1 MKYIGTP
8 THVHGSDERLGVLM
22 VNLGT
27 PKAPETPQ
35 VRRYL
40 AEFLSDP
47 RIIELPR
54 WIWNI
59 LLHGV
64 ILRIRPPR
72 SAKAYREVWSDDEGS
87 PLLSISRRQETA
99 LRSELTRRF
108 GEHVVVALGMRYGTP
123 SIDSAIGE
131 LEAAGVRRLI
141 VLPMYPQYS
150 GTTTASVF
158 DAVTSRLQRTRWIPE
173 MRFINQFCDEDG
185 FVDALAASV
194 RESWETHGRGELLV
208 TSYHGI
214 PKRYLTNGDPYHCLC
229 HKTSRLLAEHL
240 GIGADGI
247 RVVFQSR
254 VGREE
259 WLRPYCDETMKTLP
273 SEGITSIDVLCPAFS
288 ADCLETIEEISGEN
302 REYFEEH
309 GGERFRYIPCL
320 NDRADHVSFL
330 GDLVERHA
338 QGWPEADHARDRA
351 RIEHE
356 RLATAARAVAL
367 KASQP
372 ANTEPEGRER
382 ADREE
387 EELAARY
394 AETTAGDAASRAQ
407 AAPSMQAPS
416 ARAPSAPTEPA
427 RVGAAQTASAHAA
440 SAHAASAHAAAASR
454 ASSSSAPSAEAA
466 SAEPRPA
473 GESSAGGVVHAPG
486 EAQSPESGP
495 EATRDPVEVSPTAGS
510 ATNP

>member
-8 THVHGSDERLGVLM
+8 NHVHGTEERLGVLM

-27 PKAPETPQ
+27 PEAPETAA

-54 WIWNI
+54 WLWSV

-72 SAKAYREVWSDDEGS
+72 SAKAYREVWSEEEGS

-99 LRSELTRRF
+99 LRAELERRF
-108 GEHVVVALGMRYGTP
+108 GDRVALALGMRYGSP
-123 SIDSAIGE
+123 SIDSAIAE

-173 MRFINQFCDEDG
+173 TRFVNQYCDEEG
-185 FVDALAASV
+185 FVEALAASV

-229 HKTSRLLAEHL
+229 HKTSRLLAERL
-240 GIGADGI
+240 GLAPDGI

-259 WLRPYCDETMKTLP
+259 WLRPYCDETMKALP
-273 SEGITSIDVLCPAFS
+273 GEGVTSIDVLCPAFS

-320 NDRADHVSFL
+320 NDRPDHVRFL
-330 GDLVERHA
+330 GDLIERHA
-338 QGWPEADHARDRA
+338 GGWPETDPARA
-351 RIEHE
+351 RARTENE
-356 RLATAARAVAL
+356 RRASAARAEAL
-367 KASQP
+367 KERVP
-372 ANTEPEGRER
+372 AN
-382 ADREE
+382 A
-387 EELAARY
+387 
-394 AETTAGDAASRAQ
+394 
-407 AAPSMQAPS
+407 
-416 ARAPSAPTEPA
+416 
-427 RVGAAQTASAHAA
+427 
-440 SAHAASAHAAAASR
+440 
-454 ASSSSAPSAEAA
+454 
-466 SAEPRPA
+466 
-473 GESSAGGVVHAPG
+473 
-486 EAQSPESGP
+486 
-495 EATRDPVEVSPTAGS
+495 
-510 ATNP
+510 

>member
-8 THVHGSDERLGVLM
+8 QHVHGTEERLGVLM

-27 PKAPETPQ
+27 PEAPETAS

-54 WIWNI
+54 WLWNLI
-59 LLHGV
+59 LHGV

-72 SAKAYREVWSDDEGS
+72 SAKAYREVWSAEEGS

-99 LRSELTRRF
+99 LRAELERRF
-108 GEHVVVALGMRYGTP
+108 GEHAVVALGMRYGTP
-123 SIDSAIGE
+123 SIDSAITA
-131 LEAAGVRRLI
+131 LEAAKVRRLI

-158 DAVTSRLQRTRWIPE
+158 DAVTTRLQRTRWIPE
-173 MRFINQFCDEDG
+173 TRFINQFCDEAA
-185 FVDALAASV
+185 FVEALAASV
-194 RESWETHGRGELLV
+194 RESWAEHGRGELLV
-208 TSYHGI
+208 ASYHGI

-229 HKTSRLLAEHL
+229 HKTSRLLAEAL
-240 GIGADGI
+240 GIAPGEL
-247 RVVFQSR
+247 RTVFQSR

-273 SEGITSIDVLCPAFS
+273 EEGVKSIDVICPAFS

-320 NDRADHVSFL
+320 NERPDHVRFL
-330 GDLVERHA
+330 GDLLERHA

-351 RIEHE
+351 AIEAD
-356 RLATAARAVAL
+356 RFATARHAVAL
-367 KASQP
+367 KARVP
-372 ANTEPEGRER
+372 ANTAPEGREA
-382 ADREE
+382 ADLAEE
-387 EELAARY
+387 QLAARSERGN
-394 AETTAGDAASRAQ
+394 AHATATHG
-407 AAPSMQAPS
+407 
-416 ARAPSAPTEPA
+416 SAPTGNTAAERHPA
-427 RVGAAQTASAHAA
+427 PGGKADQREDASLV
-440 SAHAASAHAAAASR
+440 
-454 ASSSSAPSAEAA
+454 SSAMKP
-466 SAEPRPA
+466 
-473 GESSAGGVVHAPG
+473 
-486 EAQSPESGP
+486 
-495 EATRDPVEVSPTAGS
+495 
-510 ATNP
+510 

>member
-8 THVHGSDERLGVLM
+8 NHVHGSEERLGVLM

-27 PKAPETPQ
+27 PEAPETAP

-54 WIWNI
+54 WLWNV

-72 SAKAYREVWSDDEGS
+72 SAKAYREVWSEEEGS
-87 PLLSISRRQETA
+87 PLLSISRRQESA
-99 LRSELTRRF
+99 LRAELERRF
-108 GEHVVVALGMRYGTP
+108 GENVVVALGMRYGTP
-123 SIDSAIGE
+123 SIDAAITE

-173 MRFINQFCDEDG
+173 MRFVNQFCDEAG

-194 RESWETHGRGELLV
+194 RESWEAHGRGDLLV
-208 TSYHGI
+208 ASYHGI

-229 HKTSRLLAEHL
+229 HKTSRLLAENL
-240 GIGADGI
+240 GIEPDAI
-247 RVVFQSR
+247 RTVFQSR

-273 SEGITSIDVLCPAFS
+273 EEGVTSIDVLCPAFS

-309 GGERFRYIPCL
+309 GGKRFHYIPCL
-320 NDRADHVSFL
+320 NDRHDHVHFL

-351 RIEHE
+351 GIERE
-356 RLATAARAVAL
+356 RLATAAHAVAL
-367 KASQP
+367 KARVP
-372 ANTEPEGRER
+372 ANTAPDGREE
-382 ADREE
+382 ADRAEE
-387 EELAARY
+387 ALAARY
-394 AETTAGDAASRAQ
+394 AERSGGNAVP
-407 AAPSMQAPS
+407 PSSSSPS
-416 ARAPSAPTEPA
+416 SSPHESS
-427 RVGAAQTASAHAA
+427 VGT
-440 SAHAASAHAAAASR
+440 AAAAM
-454 ASSSSAPSAEAA
+454 ASHADEAVVPQPVPVGADGTSDDVVRSA
-466 SAEPRPA
+466 
-473 GESSAGGVVHAPG
+473 V
-486 EAQSPESGP
+486 
-495 EATRDPVEVSPTAGS
+495 AGS